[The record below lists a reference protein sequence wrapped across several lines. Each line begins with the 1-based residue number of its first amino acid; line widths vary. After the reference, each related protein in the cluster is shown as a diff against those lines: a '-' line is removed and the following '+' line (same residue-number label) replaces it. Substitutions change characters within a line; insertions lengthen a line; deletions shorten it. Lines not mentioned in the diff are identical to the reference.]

1 MVGKQE
7 DGGTVTTGT
16 NPPVYTT
23 AIISSSTQSSHT
35 SLCSAALPPEDPQPG
50 PSTPVISTKD
60 EVIVETSDGGLFLL
74 SRCRLAAESHFFRA
88 LFHGTYLE
96 SKSSRVS
103 GECFYAIESTEKT
116 IEKEL
121 STCLSLVLLAPFPL
135 D

>member
-16 NPPVYTT
+16 SASACTT
-23 AIISSSTQSSHT
+23 AISSSTT
-35 SLCSAALPPEDPQPG
+35 NDLLDTRRCSAALPPPDEQQPG

-96 SKSSRVS
+96 SKSSRVRTAVLNLKTLVS
-103 GECFYAIESTEKT
+103 SDLIVEVGEA
-116 IEKEL
+116 
-121 STCLSLVLLAPFPL
+121 FPAQVKL
-135 D
+135 